1 MLFRVASF
9 ILMLSSVYAYG
20 QGAHEEDTAPNLP
33 YSSRSYP
40 LYSTFVE
47 EKNNARTA
55 LTGVGNKIL
64 ISPLDSFAYVPEI
77 GEGVFDQIRRDA
89 LTKTEPPMYPEAF
102 VISSG
107 LDNETTDWAKEK
119 LGTDEVIEYTVP
131 MPEGNVVDIE
141 LTIVSSK
148 PLLET
153 QAMVMCHEIEKGSFT
168 CHFSDKGD
176 KVEVTVAPNND
187 NKKKEV
193 LWVACHEG
201 MGCHVANAL
210 DRIYVVAEKEVHTNV
225 RGSI

>member
-20 QGAHEEDTAPNLP
+20 QGAHEEDTAPIP
-33 YSSRSYP
+33 PTYSRSYP

-89 LTKTEPPMYPEAF
+89 LTKTEPSMELKSLI
-102 VISSG
+102 ISSG

-153 QAMVMCHEIEKGSFT
+153 QLMVKCHGIEDGCYG
-168 CHFSDKGD
+168 CHMADD
-176 KVEVTVAPNND
+176 IDIVEVTVAPNND

-201 MGCHVANAL
+201 MGCHVVNAL